1 MTFCEKNIFIKRH
14 NQIEPF
20 VGIVVL

>member
-14 NQIEPF
+14 NQTEPF
-20 VGIVVL
+20 VVIVLL